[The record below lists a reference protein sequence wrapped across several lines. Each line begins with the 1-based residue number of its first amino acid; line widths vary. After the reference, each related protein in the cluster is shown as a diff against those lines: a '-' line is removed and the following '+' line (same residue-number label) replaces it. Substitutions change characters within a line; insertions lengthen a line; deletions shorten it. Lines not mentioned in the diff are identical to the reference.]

1 MVARLSGAGDGHF
14 RSDLRFQTAV
24 QRAIVSNV
32 FPAVPWRY
40 TRIRPPQPTRGFL
53 LMFDAHALDH
63 VLVPMK
69 ANPAFPTSFPCSL
82 WQPPVSFAT
91 KDLFPFGIFVVF
103 FTKSTLLRCKMLI
116 KKH

>member
-1 MVARLSGAGDGHF
+1 MMVTFEAISVSKLLCDEPSFPTSFQPCHGDTPELG
-14 RSDLRFQTAV
+14 
-24 QRAIVSNV
+24 
-32 FPAVPWRY
+32 P
-40 TRIRPPQPTRGFL
+40 PTRGFP

-63 VLVPMK
+63 VLVPIK

-82 WQPPVSFAT
+82 WQRPVSFAT